1 MAVTVAVE
9 LLLTVPVVT
18 LKVAVVA
25 LAATVTEAGV
35 FRVALL
41 SLRVTTA
48 PPVGAA
54 ALRVTVQVLD
64 AFDAMLVGLH
74 DTDVRVAA
82 GAVMVTVVFAEL
94 LL

>member
-1 MAVTVAVE
+1 M
-9 LLLTVPVVT
+9 LLTVPVVT

-35 FRVALL
+35 FSVALL
-41 SLRVTTA
+41 SLRVTRA

-64 AFDAMLVGLH
+64 AFDAMLVGLQ
-74 DTDVRVAA
+74 DTDVRVT
-82 GAVMVTVVFAEL
+82 GGTRLTVVFTEL